1 MALCG
6 FPFSLRQMED
16 YANMIIR
23 VQLGD
28 NFSEDGV
35 GKNWMSQF
43 IDKHADKIHL
53 FRTGKLDKKHA
64 GAVNP
69 TTAEAWFKL
78 LGDYINKYNF
88 SPSCIYG
95 SDETGF
101 QIGGAYARYVIG
113 ATGER
118 TVYEIVSEDC
128 ETITVLVTICVD
140 GSAIPPL
147 VIFQGQTFFCK

>member
-1 MALCG
+1 MTQCG
-6 FPFSLRQMED
+6 FLFSLRQIED

-43 IDKHADKIHL
+43 IDKYADKIHL
-53 FRTGKLDKKHA
+53 FRTEKLDKKHA

-69 TTAEAWFKL
+69 TTTKAWFKL
-78 LGDYINKYNF
+78 LSDYINKYNF

-101 QIGGAYARYVIG
+101 
-113 ATGER
+113 
-118 TVYEIVSEDC
+118 
-128 ETITVLVTICVD
+128 
-140 GSAIPPL
+140 
-147 VIFQGQTFFCK
+147 